1 MIKTYF
7 TFGSD
12 PLYPFGRD
20 DYVVAQGESLKECV
34 HKFMKKY
41 PNPRPG
47 CSHLVNC
54 AFFYKE
60 EEWKTFYT
68 HYYGTDP
75 AEVIE

>member
-34 HKFMKKY
+34 HKFMAKH
-41 PNPRPG
+41 PNPRPEWEN
-47 CSHLVNC
+47 VANC
-54 AFFYKE
+54 AFIYSEKEFMKSCAHFYGPE
-60 EEWKTFYT
+60 
-68 HYYGTDP
+68 P